1 MCGACQAWREIAHTR
16 GCELRPC
23 RHSGKLVGMKN
34 TYASR
39 LFPFLRICGMSLIL
53 LAGHVTTA
61 RADAAD
67 DLRAALGFAAGRDW
81 DQALAVA
88 PAGVARDV
96 IEWQRLRAGEG
107 LLGEYEAFLTR
118 RADWPGM
125 EWLHQKGE
133 VAVVRSTTPDRVV
146 AFFKTDKASTAAGSI
161 ALVKAYAALGQ
172 ADAAAAEARRAWVV
186 LRFDAGEQAEML
198 ALQGQALQAVHAKR
212 MDMLLWAGR
221 DGEALQMMPLVSSGL
236 QAVAKARIALQA
248 LQDGVDGLVAAVPA
262 NEAGNAGLAYDR
274 FAWRARKGNLD
285 GALALILE
293 RSVSPA
299 SLGRP
304 DEWANRRARLAR
316 ELVQAGRTAEAY
328 RVAASHHLTEGGDY
342 AELEFLAGFIALRKL
357 GDPMTARR
365 HFQHLKQG
373 VSTPI
378 SLSRAQYWE
387 GRAEEDL
394 GNLAAARV
402 AFEAGAKHQTAYY
415 GLLSAEK
422 LGLPLDAALLVDAR
436 PNDWGKAAF
445 TTSSVFEAAKLL
457 LAAGDLDLGKRFVL
471 HLAEGLNPVEL
482 GQLADFALQNRQPH
496 IAVLIGK
503 QAASRGVILP
513 HAYFPVVDLV
523 PDGLA
528 VSRALALSIARRESE
543 FNVGVV
549 SPAGALGLMQVMPG
563 TAKLMATKTGKP
575 YARGQLTTDPAYNV
589 GLGAAY
595 LAQLVDEFG
604 PAVALIASG
613 YNAGPGRPRRWIT
626 EFGDPREAGV
636 DVVDWVET
644 IPFSETRTYVMRVV
658 ESLVIYRAKLRG
670 AVAVV
675 NVTSELTGR

>member
-1 MCGACQAWREIAHTR
+1 
-16 GCELRPC
+16 
-23 RHSGKLVGMKN
+23 
-34 TYASR
+34 
-39 LFPFLRICGMSLIL
+39 MSLVL
-53 LAGHVTTA
+53 LGVGYATPL
-61 RADAAD
+61 RADAAGE
-67 DLRAALGFAAGRDW
+67 LRAALGLASGRNW
-81 DQALAVA
+81 EQALAAA
-88 PAGVARDV
+88 PAGVGRDV

-133 VAVVRSTTPDRVV
+133 VAVVRSNTPERVV
-146 AFFKTDKASTAAGSI
+146 AYFKADKASTAAGSI
-161 ALVKAYAALGQ
+161 ALVKAFLALGNT
-172 ADAAAAEARRAWVV
+172 DAAGAEARRAWVS
-186 LRFDAGEQAEML
+186 LRFNVAEQAEML
-198 ALQGQALQAVHAKR
+198 ALQGAALQAVHAKR

-221 DGEALQMMPLVSSGL
+221 DGEALQMLPLVSSGL
-236 QAVAKARIALQA
+236 QAVARARIALQA
-248 LQDGVDGLVAAVPA
+248 LQDGVNPLIAAVPA
-262 NEAGNAGLAYDR
+262 AQAGNAGLAYDR

-285 GALALILE
+285 GALELILE
-293 RSVSPA
+293 RSVSAA

-304 DEWANRRARLAR
+304 EAWADRRALVAR
-316 ELVQAGRTAEAY
+316 DLVQAGRMTDAY
-328 RVAASHHLTEGGDY
+328 RVAASHHLTEGSDY

-357 GDPMTARR
+357 NDPMTARR

-378 SLSRAQYWE
+378 SLSRAHYWE
-387 GRAEEDL
+387 GRAEEAL
-394 GNLAAARV
+394 GNFAAARV

-422 LGLPLDAALLVDAR
+422 LGVALDAALLADAR
-436 PNDWGKAAF
+436 PNDWGKAGFAK
-445 TTSSVFEAAKLL
+445 SSVFEAARVL
-457 LAAGDLDLGKRFVL
+457 LAAGDLELGKRFVL

-563 TAKLMATKTGKP
+563 TAKMMAEKTGKP
-575 YARGQLTTDPAYNV
+575 YAVGQLTTDPAYNV
-589 GLGAAY
+589 ALGAAY
-595 LAQLVDEFG
+595 LAQLVEEFG

-613 YNAGPGRPRRWIT
+613 YNAGPGRPRRWVT
-626 EFGDPREAGV
+626 EFGDPRVAGV

-670 AVAVV
+670 SVGVV